1 MQGPTLHGGESAFL
15 IRDEEGAHGELSGA
29 KTGEVRERL
38 QRVIEVVGTKRS
50 HEIAEED
57 ADETMLQQ
65 RREFSQDL
73 ELTAVAAGQCG
84 LDGDGALM
92 KALHE
97 RARFESFKHKW
108 QINFRAKLGLKSR
121 EM

>member
-1 MQGPTLHGGESAFL
+1 M
-15 IRDEEGAHGELSGA
+15 R
-29 KTGEVRERL
+29 KRL

-50 HEIAEED
+50 HEIAKED

-65 RREFSQDL
+65 RREFSQDIDL
-73 ELTAVAAGQCG
+73 AAVAAGQSG
-84 LDGDGALM
+84 FDGDGALM

-97 RARFESFKHKW
+97 RARFESFKHERQK
-108 QINFRAKLGLKSR
+108 NFRAKLGLKSR